1 MKAYFLEELNEAQ
14 RQAVE
19 NITGPSLIIAGAGS
33 GKTKVLTC
41 RIAYLLQQGIPASSI
56 LALTFTNKAA
66 KEMKERVAAM
76 VSPDLVRF
84 LWMGTF
90 HSVFA
95 RILRAE
101 AEVLGFPKNF
111 TIYDKADTKAALSNA
126 SKNASG

>member
-1 MKAYFLEELNEAQ
+1 MQGFSRYKDKIFNGFFPIFVSMKAYFLEELNEAQ

-84 LWMGTF
+84 CGW
-90 HSVFA
+90 
-95 RILRAE
+95 
-101 AEVLGFPKNF
+101 
-111 TIYDKADTKAALSNA
+111 ALSIPFLHA
-126 SKNASG
+126 F